1 MIIVDVL
8 IISDPFTEAAQSVL
22 SPSLTMASFLLLIS
36 WTASCQSRD
45 REASNSLTMIIVSF
59 T

>member
-8 IISDPFTEAAQSVL
+8 IISDPDTEAAGSVL
-22 SPSLTMASFLLLIS
+22 SSSLTMASFLLLIS
-36 WTASCQSRD
+36 WTSCQSRD
-45 REASNSLTMIIVSF
+45 REASNSFTMIIVSL